1 MPAHTNMPGSRH
13 AAAASPAAG
22 HPLEAIGWWLK
33 LVLQPLLLLL
43 FISMAF
49 AGLGVVQRFG

>member
-1 MPAHTNMPGSRH
+1 MPGSRH